1 MSFEFKNIKVADIEN
16 EIDLKKKGESD
27 GTNNLPSENS
37 EVFSITENEAITKY
51 DEKRHEAASEPA
63 RFLDPIKNKI
73 IGYSAILGKKHFFI
87 DSFRNRG

>member
-1 MSFEFKNIKVADIEN
+1 MMRFNLLKTIRNLLKGNKMSFEFKNIKVADIEN

-51 DEKRHEAASEPA
+51 DEK
-63 RFLDPIKNKI
+63 KT
-73 IGYSAILGKKHFFI
+73 
-87 DSFRNRG
+87 